1 MLLREKKLG
10 EILDFWEVWV
20 TFAKVTRPSAWVP
33 KSRRTNWSRPWDPK
47 ARTVDPEGP
56 QTSSLNI
63 YCKTGLTVS
72 LCFYGIS
79 NHKLGFGGNVCGIF
93 TGNGH
98 FQQIYGRGEHFQSEI
113 VDFHPILNFYCHQH
127 HLLLKRIFVDEYTLA
142 KYFFSNLRLN

>member
-1 MLLREKKLG
+1 M
-10 EILDFWEVWV
+10 
-20 TFAKVTRPSAWVP
+20 
-33 KSRRTNWSRPWDPK
+33 
-47 ARTVDPEGP
+47 
-56 QTSSLNI
+56 
-63 YCKTGLTVS
+63 S

-127 HLLLKRIFVDEYTLA
+127 YILKFFVDMLGEYTFA
-142 KYFFSNLRLN
+142 KYFVSAVQIMVLRFIIGYFDFLM